1 MTELVILEGILWLIR
16 FLFGA
21 CIFSFLGVVADRLP
35 RGEGIVKG
43 RSHCTACGRVL
54 TPAEL
59 IPCVSFL
66 ALRGRC
72 KGCGTPIP
80 KRAFLGELAGGA
92 AWILCAWRYGV
103 GHTGLISL
111 EGAVVFCYLGILL
124 VVALID
130 WDTQMIYDRFH
141 VLILLLG
148 IAALWLFP
156 EYGIRDRIIGASV
169 ISIPMLLLSLA
180 IPGAF
185 GGGDMKLMAASGF
198 FLGTAGI
205 VCAMFFG
212 LLTGGGYGAVM
223 LAKKRLK
230 GNDHFAFGPFLAF
243 GLALS
248 VFFGERIVSWYVS
261 LL

>member
-1 MTELVILEGILWLIR
+1 MFIALEAILWFVR

-21 CIFSFLGVVADRLP
+21 CIFSFLNVVAARMP
-35 RGEGIVKG
+35 RKESVVKG
-43 RSHCTACGRVL
+43 RSHCTDCGRVL
-54 TPAEL
+54 TAWEL
-59 IPCVSFL
+59 IPCISFL
-66 ALRGRC
+66 LLKGQC
-72 KGCGTPIP
+72 KGCKSRIP
-80 KRAFLGELAGGA
+80 VRDFCTEVIGGA
-92 AWILCAWRYGV
+92 AFIGCVICYGC
-103 GHTGLISL
+103 GNSGIISSR
-111 EGAVVFCYLGILL
+111 GAVIFVYLGILL
-124 VVALID
+124 AVSLID

-141 VLILLLG
+141 ILILLLG

-156 EYGIRDRIIGASV
+156 EHGIRDRIIGASV

>member
-1 MTELVILEGILWLIR
+1 MI
-16 FLFGA
+16 
-21 CIFSFLGVVADRLP
+21 CY
-35 RGEGIVKG
+35 
-43 RSHCTACGRVL
+43 
-54 TPAEL
+54 
-59 IPCVSFL
+59 
-66 ALRGRC
+66 
-72 KGCGTPIP
+72 GCGNSGI
-80 KRAFLGELAGGA
+80 
-92 AWILCAWRYGV
+92 
-103 GHTGLISL
+103 ISSR
-111 EGAVVFCYLGILL
+111 GAVIFVYLGILL
-124 VVALID
+124 AVSLID

-141 VLILLLG
+141 ILILLLG

-156 EYGIRDRIIGASV
+156 EHGIRDRIIGASV

-198 FLGTAGI
+198 FLGRAGI

>member
-1 MTELVILEGILWLIR
+1 MTELVILEEILWLIR

-54 TPAEL
+54 TAAEL

-130 WDTQMIYDRFH
+130 WDTQIIYNRFH
-141 VLILLLG
+141 IIIAIL
-148 IAALWLFP
+148 AAAQ
-156 EYGIRDRIIGASV
+156 IV
-169 ISIPMLLLSLA
+169 
-180 IPGAF
+180 PGAF
-185 GGGDMKLMAASGF
+185 GGGDIKLMAASGL
-198 FLGTAGI
+198 FLGMDAI

-212 LLTGGGYGAVM
+212 LLSGGGYAAFM
-223 LAKKRLK
+223 LATKRLK
-230 GNDHFAFGPFLAF
+230 KSDQFAFGPFLAF
-243 GLALS
+243 GLAVAALWGDQIAAWYLS
-248 VFFGERIVSWYVS
+248 A
-261 LL
+261 L

>member
-1 MTELVILEGILWLIR
+1 MLIALEAILWFVR

-21 CIFSFLGVVADRLP
+21 CIFSFLNVVIDRMP
-35 RGEGIVKG
+35 RGESVVKG
-43 RSHCTACGRVL
+43 RSHCTNCGRVL
-54 TPAEL
+54 TAWEL
-59 IPCVSFL
+59 IPCISFL
-66 ALRGRC
+66 ALKGRC
-72 KGCGTPIP
+72 KGCKSRIP
-80 KRAFLGELAGGA
+80 VRDFCTEVIGGA
-92 AWILCAWRYGV
+92 AFTGSVICYGC
-103 GHTGLISL
+103 GSSGIISSR
-111 EGAVVFCYLGILL
+111 GAVIFAYLGILL

-141 VLILLLG
+141 ILILLLG
-148 IAALWLFP
+148 IVSMWLFP
-156 EYGIRDRIIGASV
+156 EHGIRDRIIGAAV
-169 ISIPMLLLSLA
+169 IAVPMLVLSLA

-185 GGGDMKLMAASGF
+185 GGGDIKLMAVSGF

-223 LAKKRLK
+223 LGNGRLK
-230 GNDHFAFGPFLAF
+230 GSDHFAFGPFLAF

-248 VFFGERIVSWYVS
+248 VFCGEHIVSWYLS